1 MCAFQFRIIKHSGSW
16 AVLPKVAWSRQSGVF
31 GPPCGAIKFE
41 VAWTRQSSKMWR
53 LFMIWLRMSDLWRLQ
68 LKLWRLLPKSWQ
80 FLIFCE
86 KNAIL
91 KILSWSKL
99 WRLWPKMWLLFK
111 VFLVAWFLAWF
122 GKLVAFFKFRPLAT
136 LTATL
141 KWCKSVN
148 WLKKSLNFQVFQPRN
163 PRNRTGRVEKVK
175 QFVTEKNG

>member
-1 MCAFQFRIIKHSGSW
+1 M
-16 AVLPKVAWSRQSGVF
+16 LPKVAWSRQSGVF

-53 LFMIWLRMSDLWRLQ
+53 LFMISLRMSDLWRLQ

-136 LTATL
+136 LRIPL
-141 KWCKSVN
+141 KFKNFFQTELFFQFQWKN
-148 WLKKSLNFQVFQPRN
+148 FPFQVVSSPHSKSCLNLQHHEN
-163 PRNRTGRVEKVK
+163 PT
-175 QFVTEKNG
+175 

>member
-1 MCAFQFRIIKHSGSW
+1 MNFQKILQWADLEKIGFDSGFGVFYTYNCDELGCVISIAKLRHEYFSFHS
-16 AVLPKVAWSRQSGVF
+16 VLPKVAWSRQSGVF

-53 LFMIWLRMSDLWRLQ
+53 LLMIWLKMSDLWRLQ
-68 LKLWRLLPKSWQ
+68 LKLWRLLPKSRQ
-80 FLIFCE
+80 FLIFGE

-91 KILSWSKL
+91 KILSWPKL

-136 LTATL
+136 L
-141 KWCKSVN
+141 VI
-148 WLKKSLNFQVFQPRN
+148 VFQILRKKY
-163 PRNRTGRVEKVK
+163 V
-175 QFVTEKNG
+175 

>member
-1 MCAFQFRIIKHSGSW
+1 MAEWSSVIISVCLHFNFYVS
-16 AVLPKVAWSRQSGVF
+16 VLPKVAWSRQSGVF

-122 GKLVAFFKFRPLAT
+122 GKLVAFFKNRPLAT
-136 LTATL
+136 LMSKHEL
-141 KWCKSVN
+141 QNC
-148 WLKKSLNFQVFQPRN
+148 LP
-163 PRNRTGRVEKVK
+163 KVPA
-175 QFVTEKNG
+175 

>member
-1 MCAFQFRIIKHSGSW
+1 M
-16 AVLPKVAWSRQSGVF
+16 AWSRQSGVF

-53 LFMIWLRMSDLWRLQ
+53 LLMIWLRMSDLWRLQ

-80 FLIFCE
+80 FLFFCE

-136 LTATL
+136 LPIGWSDQQTRQKLTKIA
-141 KWCKSVN
+141 KISR
-148 WLKKSLNFQVFQPRN
+148 P
-163 PRNRTGRVEKVK
+163 
-175 QFVTEKNG
+175 